1 MVFLH
6 IGMMQK
12 EYEDFLQQ
20 TETNF
25 ISSTSAERTLFL
37 AVILQALLDAT
48 QKDTRDL
55 ESSKYKREA
64 ILWFTSNFGEAK
76 KDFEYICHSANVN
89 PKYMR
94 KVAIDILTSKKT
106 NFIRTHINAILT
118 DKDSYDRVRY
128 NKKRK
133 GK

>member
-1 MVFLH
+1 
-6 IGMMQK
+6 MQK

-25 ISSTSAERTLFL
+25 ISSTSAEMTLFL

-55 ESSKYKREA
+55 ESSKYKRES
-64 ILWFTSNFGEAK
+64 ILWFTTNSGKRKE
-76 KDFEYICHSANVN
+76 DFEYICELADVEPN
-89 PKYMR
+89 YMR
-94 KVAIDILTSKKT
+94 RVAMEILTSKRT
-106 NFIRTHINAILT
+106 NFVRNHINALLT
-118 DKDSYDRVRY
+118 HKDSYARIKLK
-128 NKKRK
+128 NRK

>member
-1 MVFLH
+1 
-6 IGMMQK
+6 MQE

-25 ISSTSAERTLFL
+25 ISSTSAERSLFL

-55 ESSKYKREA
+55 ESSKIKREA
-64 ILWFTSNFGEAK
+64 ILWFTSNFGQTK
-76 KDFEYICHSANVN
+76 KDFEYICHSAKIN
-89 PKYMR
+89 PTYMR
-94 KVAIDILTSKKT
+94 KVAMDILSSKRT

-118 DKDSYDRVRY
+118 DKDSYDRVKH

>member
-1 MVFLH
+1 MVFLNNG
-6 IGMMQK
+6 IMQK

-25 ISSTSAERTLFL
+25 ISSTSAERSLFL

-55 ESSKYKREA
+55 ESSKIKREA
-64 ILWFTSNFGEAK
+64 ILWFTSNFGETK
-76 KDFEYICHSANVN
+76 KDFEYICHSARIN
-89 PKYMR
+89 PAYMR
-94 KVAIDILTSKKT
+94 KVAMDILSSKRT

-118 DKDSYDRVRY
+118 DKDSYDRVKN
-128 NKKRK
+128 NKQRK

>member
-1 MVFLH
+1 
-6 IGMMQK
+6 MQK

-25 ISSTSAERTLFL
+25 ISSTSAERSLFL

-64 ILWFTSNFGEAK
+64 ILWFTANFGATK
-76 KDFEYICHSANVN
+76 
-89 PKYMR
+89 
-94 KVAIDILTSKKT
+94 
-106 NFIRTHINAILT
+106 
-118 DKDSYDRVRY
+118 
-128 NKKRK
+128 
-133 GK
+133 

>member
-1 MVFLH
+1 MAFLNNGIMKQH
-6 IGMMQK
+6 ENFFNTVEQ
-12 EYEDFLQQ
+12 
-20 TETNF
+20 NF

-64 ILWFTSNFGEAK
+64 ILWFTSNFGETK
-76 KDFEYICHSANVN
+76 KHFEYICHSANIN

-94 KVAIDILTSKKT
+94 KVAMDILTSKRT

-118 DKDSYDRVRY
+118 DKDSYDRVKH

>member
-1 MVFLH
+1 MVFLNNG
-6 IGMMQK
+6 IMQK

-25 ISSTSAERTLFL
+25 ISSTSAERSLFL

-64 ILWFTSNFGEAK
+64 ILWFTSNFGETK
-76 KDFEYICHSANVN
+76 KDFEYICYSAKIN
-89 PKYMR
+89 PTYMR
-94 KVAIDILTSKKT
+94 RVAMDILSSKKT

-118 DKDSYDRVRY
+118 DKDSYDRVKY

>member
-1 MVFLH
+1 MVFQH

-12 EYEDFLQQ
+12 EYEYFLQQ

-37 AVILQALLDAT
+37 AIILQALLDAT

-64 ILWFTSNFGEAK
+64 ILWFTSNFGETK

-94 KVAIDILTSKKT
+94 KVAIDILTLKRT
-106 NFIRTHINAILT
+106 NFVRNHINALLT
-118 DKDSYDRVRY
+118 YKDSYDRIKHK
-128 NKKRK
+128 NRK
-133 GK
+133 GN